1 MDKATQRFYKKRIN
15 FHLMVVERKRKS
27 GNRKGIGKKKEDK
40 NIKMHGIKSLS
51 GKIKEI
57 HI

>member
-1 MDKATQRFYKKRIN
+1 
-15 FHLMVVERKRKS
+15 MVVERKRKS

-40 NIKMHGIKSLS
+40 NIKMHGIKSIS